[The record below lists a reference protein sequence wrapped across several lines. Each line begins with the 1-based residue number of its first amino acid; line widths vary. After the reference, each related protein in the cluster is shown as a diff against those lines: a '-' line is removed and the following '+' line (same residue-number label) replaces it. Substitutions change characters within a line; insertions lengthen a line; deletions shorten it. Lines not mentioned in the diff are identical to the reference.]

1 MPSASQPPPSTDP
14 WPNAIDAR
22 SPLTQL
28 VRVVQQ
34 LVLVAF
40 LALVGGA
47 ALLLVLAIHRRRSG
61 RGLAEAYRTATIDV
75 SLLLTAAAIAV
86 LTLPLGV
93 EDHRVVALVP
103 FQDIAK
109 VVRQTSFSYKQVW
122 DVVGLGRR

>member
-1 MPSASQPPPSTDP
+1 
-14 WPNAIDAR
+14 
-22 SPLTQL
+22 LTQL

-34 LVLVAF
+34 LVPVAF

-75 SLLLTAAAIAV
+75 SLLLTAAASAA
-86 LTLPLGV
+86 LTLPSGV

-109 VVRQTSFSYKQVW
+109 VVRQTSFSYTQVW
-122 DVVGLGRR
+122 AVVGLGRRESNRRAGATRPPE